1 MTTDLNEVID
11 KDEIEDWLDAAETLR
26 AAKEQ
31 EMDLRR
37 EICDRLHEADTRY
50 GTLNFDVHGFRLKA
64 TFGLSYKIDEAAL
77 EAIKGDLTEA
87 DLACI
92 RWKPQ
97 LDVAAF
103 KALGSDLLNEIVIV
117 APAAP
122 SLKAVG

>member
-1 MTTDLNEVID
+1 MTIDLNEEISKDLIERWID
-11 KDEIEDWLDAAETLR
+11 SATTLK
-26 AAKEQ
+26 AVKEE
-31 EMDLRR
+31 EMDLRK
-37 EICDRLHEADTRY
+37 EICGSLQEADSRY
-50 GTLNFDVHGFRLKA
+50 GTLNFDVHDFRLKA

-117 APAAP
+117 TPAAP
-122 SLKAVG
+122 SLKVG